1 MNTSGSPRE
10 MIQEIENVTLQSGN
24 ASLTVRFY
32 PNPGADTVIL
42 LHGGPGVPDEMTEV
56 RETLS
61 PSLQVITFDQRG
73 TGIKPCRRCT
83 YTIPEYLQDINT
95 LASHFNLD
103 RFHLF
108 GHSWGGLYA
117 QLYAQSFPHRIESL
131 FLCSPASGCGR
142 KIWKLTEKEV
152 FRYNRSRSTS
162 VQWIGMGLNSLLGRL
177 GSNSA
182 CRRLFRQVIVNY
194 HKGFGVAGPEE
205 EKLAKIN
212 AGPVNRTRHSIMN
225 HAPLEFFGSTPY
237 PVIITYGDQDAYGKS
252 KEYTFSRF
260 PEARYEIIPQCGHT
274 PWKHNLPEFAKIL
287 NSFYQNGFTKV
298 Y

>member
-1 MNTSGSPRE
+1 MNQAPEELT
-10 MIQEIENVTLQSGN
+10 IKSGN
-24 ASLTVRFY
+24 ASLATKFY
-32 PNPGADTVIL
+32 PNPGAETVML

-56 RETLS
+56 RETLW

-73 TGIKPCRRCT
+73 TGINPCRTCT

-95 LASHFNLD
+95 LAAHFRLS

-117 QLYAQSFPHRIESL
+117 QLYAQAFPHSIASL
-131 FLCSPASGCGR
+131 FLCSPASGCGL

-152 FRYNRSRSTS
+152 FAYNRSRSTRL
-162 VQWIGMGLNSLLGRL
+162 QWIGMGMNSLLGML

-182 CRRLFRQVIVNY
+182 CRRLFRQVILNY
-194 HKGFGVAGPEE
+194 HKGFAIAPPEA

-212 AGPVNRTRHSIMN
+212 AAPVNETRHSIIR
-225 HAPLEFFGSTPY
+225 HATLQNFGLTPY

-260 PEARYEIIPQCGHT
+260 PGALREIIPHCGHT
-274 PWKHNLPEFAKIL
+274 PWKHNLPRFKSIL
-287 NSFYQNGFTKV
+287 TQFYSI
-298 Y
+298 